1 MKKLVYT
8 TLMALCLCSVANAQ
22 EQKEILM
29 HSHNDYAQMAPF
41 WLAYSQ
47 RAHSVE
53 CDMFYVGGSK
63 FLIGHGR
70 DDFSYNQIF
79 DVWYL
84 NPIVQ
89 IYRYNHGRAW
99 ADDDK
104 NHLQLCIDI
113 KSEDP
118 DAFVKALVKKL
129 RKYPDVF
136 DSSVNPLACRVVV
149 GFNQK
154 YLDEYPIL
162 SFDGS
167 IFSEYTPEQLERVAL
182 FSEYFGKFSHWDGKS
197 PLPAEDE
204 AKLRDAIDRA
214 HAMGKP
220 IRFWEAPDNETAWNK
235 LIELGADYIN
245 TDKPAECRIYL
256 RERQNAR

>member
-1 MKKLVYT
+1 MKRLFCTILIV
-8 TLMALCLCSVANAQ
+8 LSLCPFAQ
-22 EQKEILM
+22 AQYPVMM

-70 DDFSYNQIF
+70 DDFSYNQVF
-79 DVWYL
+79 DDWYL

-104 NHLQLCIDI
+104 NYLQLCIDI
-113 KSEDP
+113 KSDNA

-136 DSSVNPLACRVVV
+136 DSNVNPLACRVVI
-149 GFNQK
+149 GCEPKNF
-154 YLDEYPIL
+154 DRYPSII

-167 IFSEYTPEQLERVAL
+167 IFIDYTPAQLDRVAL
-182 FSEYFGKFSHWDGKS
+182 ISEYFGQFSHWDGKES
-197 PLPAEDE
+197 LPTEDE
-204 AKLRDAIDRA
+204 QKIKAAIDKA
-214 HAMGKP
+214 HSLGKP
-220 IRFWEAPDNETAWNK
+220 IRFWEAPDNPTAWQK

-245 TDKPAECRIYL
+245 TDKPAECAAFL
-256 RERQNAR
+256 KGLDQ